1 MGEDANELQKEW
13 RAIVLDKLST
23 LEKGQK
29 EIKDD
34 IVDIKTTF
42 VRQQALEELRTANN
56 REIEILRG
64 KIEDLNAFKYK
75 LIGIAIGANLIISA
89 VGFFFFHGGH

>member
-1 MGEDANELQKEW
+1 MSEEAMNDLQKEW

-42 VRQQALEELRTANN
+42 VRQQALEELRLANN
-56 REIEILRG
+56 REIAVLRE

-75 LIGIAIGANLIISA
+75 LIGIAIGANIIISA
-89 VGFFFFHGGH
+89 LGFMLFHK

>member
-1 MGEDANELQKEW
+1 MSEEAMNDLQKEW

-42 VRQQALEELRTANN
+42 VRQQALEELRLAKN
-56 REIEILRG
+56 REIAVLRE

-75 LIGIAIGANLIISA
+75 LIGIAIGANIIISA
-89 VGFFFFHGGH
+89 LGFMLFHK